1 MEILLLIVA
10 ICLSLVGLIGSV
22 VPALPGA
29 PLNFVAIAILYFLK
43 DGLISDGTMILF
55 GALTIGAVLVDYVLP
70 AIKAK
75 KFGASR
81 HGILG
86 LFVGM
91 ILGFMVL
98 SFVGMMIGAV
108 IGAIFG
114 ELMSG
119 KRPESALGSGL
130 AAIWGI
136 VLAMA
141 IKFAIASVMAIY
153 FFVKL
158 ISLAF

>member
-10 ICLSLVGLIGSV
+10 ICLSFIGLIGSV

-29 PLNFVAIAILYFLK
+29 PLNFVAIVILYFLK
-43 DGLISDGTMILF
+43 DGLISEGIMVFFGIL
-55 GALTIGAVLVDYVLP
+55 TVVAVLVDYVLP

-86 LFVGM
+86 FFVGM
-91 ILGFMVL
+91 ILGFIVL

-141 IKFAIASVMAIY
+141 VKFAIASVMAIY

-158 ISLAF
+158 ISLAL